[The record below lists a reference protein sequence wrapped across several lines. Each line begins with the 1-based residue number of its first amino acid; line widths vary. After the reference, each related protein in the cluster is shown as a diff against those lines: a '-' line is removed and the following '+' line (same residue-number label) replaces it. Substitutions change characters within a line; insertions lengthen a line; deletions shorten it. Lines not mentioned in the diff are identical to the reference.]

1 MFLTRIGFGC
11 RAVVTGDTTQ
21 VDVQGGRS
29 GLDGLE
35 ATLGEIE
42 GLAFVHLDRRDV
54 VRHRIVADIVD
65 AYEAAANKPSRRRPT
80 AAGDRP
86 DRPARSGRR
95 SRSSLTDECDEDV
108 DGPRWAALLAAVLA
122 AEGVAAGA
130 EAGLTFVTPSAMA
143 ELNQAHMG
151 GTGPTDVLAFPID
164 GLAADGA
171 GGSTPPGWWATWSS
185 APSWPGPDRP
195 ATPGPTTTSWPS
207 WWSTAPSTSS
217 ATTTPRTT
225 SGRSMQERERALLA
239 AHHGALAGDPWK
251 GDASMRSGFVT
262 LVGRPNVGKSTLL
275 NQILGSKVAITS
287 DKPQTT
293 RSQVRGVL
301 HAVTEV
307 DGADEDVQIVFVDTP
322 GVHKPRTTLGAAAQR
337 HRHRRPPRRRRGLP
351 GLDATAKV
359 GPGDRFV
366 AARVP
371 KTGIVVVNK
380 VDLASQDQV
389 LAQLV
394 AVSEMG
400 FSEYVPVSARTGEG
414 VDTLLKLLV
423 ARMPEGP
430 PFYPDDVV
438 RETPDEV
445 WVAELV
451 REQLLA
457 VTHDEVPHSIAC
469 RVTEWEDDRIRIE
482 ILVERDSQKGIV
494 IGHKGVGAQGG
505 RHPGARAQLPEG
517 TFIEL
522 AVKVEKDWQR
532 RPDKLNRL
540 GF

>member
-1 MFLTRIGFGC
+1 
-11 RAVVTGDTTQ
+11 
-21 VDVQGGRS
+21 
-29 GLDGLE
+29 
-35 ATLGEIE
+35 
-42 GLAFVHLDRRDV
+42 
-54 VRHRIVADIVD
+54 
-65 AYEAAANKPSRRRPT
+65 
-80 AAGDRP
+80 
-86 DRPARSGRR
+86 
-95 SRSSLTDECDEDV
+95 
-108 DGPRWAALLAAVLA
+108 
-122 AEGVAAGA
+122 
-130 EAGLTFVTPSAMA
+130 
-143 ELNQAHMG
+143 
-151 GTGPTDVLAFPID
+151 
-164 GLAADGA
+164 
-171 GGSTPPGWWATWSS
+171 
-185 APSWPGPDRP
+185 
-195 ATPGPTTTSWPS
+195 
-207 WWSTAPSTSS
+207 
-217 ATTTPRTT
+217 
-225 SGRSMQERERALLA
+225 
-239 AHHGALAGDPWK
+239 
-251 GDASMRSGFVT
+251 MRSGFVS
-262 LVGRPNVGKSTLL
+262 LVGRPNVGKSTLV

-293 RSQVRGVL
+293 RSQERGVL

-322 GVHKPRTTLGAAAQR
+322 GVHKPRTTLGQR
-337 HRHRRPPRRRRGLP
+337 LNDTATSSIPDVDVACLVI
-351 GLDATAKV
+351 DATAKV

-371 KTGIVVVNK
+371 KSGIVVINK
-380 VDLASQDQV
+380 VDLASKDQV

-394 AVSEMG
+394 AVSELG

-430 PFYPDDVV
+430 PFYPDEVV
-438 RETPDEV
+438 RETPDDV

-469 RVTEWEDDRIRIE
+469 RLTEREDDRIRVE

-494 IGHKGVGAQGG
+494 IGKGGSVLKEVGT
-505 RHPGARAQLPEG
+505 RVREQLPEG